1 MPDFVYAVGSAH
13 RILLH
18 LYIAVAFIDPHCEYQ
33 DAGKRSKLLMTKCS
47 KSPAAKSII
56 PMVTN
61 ENITKYIFCLI
72 IDYPYCP
79 CKAPIITP
87 QFRQRLS

>member
-1 MPDFVYAVGSAH
+1 MLES
-13 RILLH
+13 
-18 LYIAVAFIDPHCEYQ
+18 
-33 DAGKRSKLLMTKCS
+33 SKLLMTKCS

-87 QFRQRLS
+87 QI